1 MSKFVKSM
9 VCTLGICSLFFVG
22 CSNKVTGNET
32 NTESKIE
39 NSQSNTENGSD
50 KINNEN
56 GVSSENKTE
65 IGTNPSNDDS
75 NKDQSI
81 NLSSNESNTE
91 SSQDTESQKQIY
103 LNKLNTLADNLDET
117 RDERYAGPTTLDIT
131 DAASDE
137 YKQWDDILNE
147 IYSVLEQ
154 QLSQEDMD
162 KLRAEEIEWIN
173 TKELK
178 SKEAADKYK
187 GGTIAPYMAI
197 SSRIDSTKERC
208 YELVNQY
215 MK

>member
-1 MSKFVKSM
+1 MSKFVKSII
-9 VCTLGICSLFFVG
+9 CTLGICSLFFVG

-56 GVSSENKTE
+56 DVSSENKTE
-65 IGTNPSNDDS
+65 IGTNSSNDDS

-81 NLSSNESNTE
+81 NSSSNESNTE
-91 SSQDTESQKQIY
+91 SSQDTVSQKQMY

-131 DAASDE
+131 EAASDE

-187 GGTIAPYMAI
+187 GGSIAPYM
-197 SSRIDSTKERC
+197 SIDSQIGSTKERC